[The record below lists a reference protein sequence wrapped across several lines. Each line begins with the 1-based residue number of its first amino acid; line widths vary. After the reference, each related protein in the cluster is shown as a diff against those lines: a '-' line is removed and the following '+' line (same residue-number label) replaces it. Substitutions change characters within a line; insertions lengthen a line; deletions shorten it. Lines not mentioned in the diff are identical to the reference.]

1 MWWRLLPVIVMAVA
15 FPACQSPPPPA
26 SSEATPPGAAPES
39 ATASSSLQAPAGPE
53 AAEPAGETVEDQEAE
68 AATPAP
74 TRHSHG
80 HAHAAPRGGALVELG
95 DEFAHLEVLF
105 DSASGRVTVY
115 VLDGEAVGAVR
126 VSHEALTLTIEG
138 GETVTLPAV
147 ASVLTGETA
156 GDSSHFEAAVPAL
169 AGARRVAG
177 VLSAITVRGITFE
190 GVRVEAP

>member
-15 FPACQSPPPPA
+15 LSACQSPPPPA

-39 ATASSSLQAPAGPE
+39 ATASSPPPAVEPEAPAGAVDGAPAPV
-53 AAEPAGETVEDQEAE
+53 AAAGS
-68 AATPAP
+68 PAP

-95 DEFAHLEVLF
+95 DEFAHLEILF

-126 VSHEALTLTIEG
+126 VSHEALTLRLDNAGTL
-138 GETVTLPAV
+138 TLPAV
-147 ASVLTGETA
+147 ASVLTGESV
-156 GDSSHFEAAVPAL
+156 GDSSHFEGVVPLL
-169 AGARRVAG
+169 AGAPRVAG
-177 VLSAITVRGITFE
+177 VLPAITVRGITFE
-190 GVRVEAP
+190 DVRVEAP